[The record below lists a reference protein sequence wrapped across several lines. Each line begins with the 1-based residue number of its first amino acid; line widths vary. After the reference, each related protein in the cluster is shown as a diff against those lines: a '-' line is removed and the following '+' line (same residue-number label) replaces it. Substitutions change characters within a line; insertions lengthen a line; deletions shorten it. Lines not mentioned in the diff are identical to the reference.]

1 MFASAENSSESSSE
15 SDDPIVHT
23 KVTTAEIGIQCDLL
37 TVPKENEEEVVCV
50 TNNSDMG
57 DITLSTEDI
66 NESDER
72 STSSFTPEDTTDR

>member
-1 MFASAENSSESSSE
+1 MLKTQESSSE
-15 SDDPIVHT
+15 SDHPIVHT
-23 KVTTAEIGIQCDLL
+23 KVTTAEIGIRCDLL
-37 TVPKENEEEVVCV
+37 TVPKENKEVVCV